1 MKKLMFVA
9 AVAAGL
15 AAIGDGIESSN
26 TVGYN
31 TVTINKEYTILGI
44 PFTGTT
50 GAAMSIQDAVPYCA
64 GMTKGAAASAADNI
78 QIMDSEGN
86 YETYFMCN
94 GYKGKGTITGGDGKW
109 VKSTESAVSTTTMP
123 AGTPFWYVSKNYATP
138 YTITVAGQVL
148 STDSSQTPLNVTYQ
162 LIANP
167 YPCDLPLN
175 DGVPFVEGMT
185 KGAAASAADNIQI
198 MDDEG
203 NYATYFMCNGYKGK
217 GTITGGDGKWVK
229 STESAVSTDVLPV
242 GKGGWFVR
250 KSASLVNITIA
261 NPNAVT
267 QQ

>member
-15 AAIGDGIESSN
+15 VAIGDGIESAN

-50 GAAMSIQDAVPYCA
+50 GTAMSIQDAIPYCA
-64 GMTKGAAASAADNI
+64 GMTKGAAASAADSI
-78 QIMDSEGN
+78 QIMDADGN
-86 YETYFMCN
+86 YIDYFMCN
-94 GYKGKGTITGGDGKW
+94 GKAGKATVDGGDGKW
-109 VKSTESAVSTTTMP
+109 VKSGEFAVSTATMP
-123 AGTPFWYVSKNYATP
+123 AGTPFWYVSKNYTTP

-175 DGVPFVEGMT
+175 NGVPYIEGMT
-185 KGAAASAADNIQI
+185 KGAAASAADSIQI
-198 MDDEG
+198 MDDSG
-203 NYATYFMCNGYKGK
+203 NYVDYFMCNGKSGK
-217 GTITGGDGKWVK
+217 ATVDGGDGKWVK
-229 STESAVSTDVLPV
+229 SGEFAVTTDALPA
-242 GKGGWFVR
+242 GKGAWFVR
-250 KSASLVNITIA
+250 KSDSLLNITIA
-261 NPNAVT
+261 NPNAS